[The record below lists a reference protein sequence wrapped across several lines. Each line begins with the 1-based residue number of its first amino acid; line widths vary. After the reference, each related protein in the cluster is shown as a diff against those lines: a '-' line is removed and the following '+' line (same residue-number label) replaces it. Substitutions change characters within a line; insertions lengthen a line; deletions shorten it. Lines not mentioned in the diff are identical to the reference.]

1 MATSARSSRPQSQG
15 TATLPGMPSLRATS
29 FQLVPRQRG
38 QSSLAILPFEVRS
51 PVRVFEGLPR
61 AESAVT
67 FFMSKAVA
75 RSRSPSRAMIRR
87 RLRGDNDRGCGKLW
101 IAESVLLFA
110 IQFGKLFLQAAQF
123 RQIVDHDVGIVRMML
138 HVVLVVFLGG
148 VKPFQ
153 RHDDG
158 DDLLREDF
166 RRAELGDVRLRDF
179 LLTVIRIE
187 DG

>member
-1 MATSARSSRPQSQG
+1 MATSARSSRPHSQG

-38 QSSLAILPFEVRS
+38 QSSLAILPFDVPS

-61 AESAVT
+61 TAESAVT

-87 RLRGDNDRGCGKLW
+87 RLCGDNDHGCGKLW
-101 IAESVLLFA
+101 IAERVLLFA

-123 RQIVDHDVGIVRMML
+123 RQIVDHDVGIVRMTL
-138 HVVLVVFLGG
+138 HAFMAGFLGG
-148 VKPFQ
+148 VKLFQ
-153 RHDDG
+153 RH
-158 DDLLREDF
+158 
-166 RRAELGDVRLRDF
+166 
-179 LLTVIRIE
+179 
-187 DG
+187 